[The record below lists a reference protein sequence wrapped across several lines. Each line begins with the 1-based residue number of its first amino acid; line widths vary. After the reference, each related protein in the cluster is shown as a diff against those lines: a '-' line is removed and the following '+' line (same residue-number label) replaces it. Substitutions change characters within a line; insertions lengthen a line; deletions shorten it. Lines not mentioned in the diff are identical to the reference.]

1 MEMLGP
7 SSTPGCAPLGCPG
20 QRKVAALLVQAM
32 VNTKDEGTRYFM
44 VRALSAVAVYL
55 GAQDAEK
62 VATLFLEEV
71 TKPLGGSSG
80 SRYPGMDLFLFST
93 VASRLKSKSPQVAL
107 QIIRAMGKTTNPTA
121 MGILAGAFTSVAG
134 DLEVKE
140 AKEGVGLLM
149 QIVSKTT
156 DMEVVPDLVRAL
168 IAVGQHLEKADAGK
182 VLVLLIKAIRMKI
195 DEGNGR
201 ILGDAMNAIGS
212 KLETKEAGK
221 IAAMLK
227 QIMDETTDRGGL
239 FHLSRASSALADRL
253 EKQESSQFCA
263 GVAKLLIER
272 TNLEDDGLG

>member
-1 MEMLGP
+1 MALFMRTLDKTTDEKIWRCWAQALP
-7 SSTPGCAPLGCPG
+7 LVVPHLDAPDRG
-20 QRKVAALLVQAM
+20 KVAALLVQAM

-156 DMEVVPDLVRAL
+156 DMEVVP
-168 IAVGQHLEKADAGK
+168 
-182 VLVLLIKAIRMKI
+182 
-195 DEGNGR
+195 
-201 ILGDAMNAIGS
+201 ILF
-212 KLETKEAGK
+212 
-221 IAAMLK
+221 
-227 QIMDETTDRGGL
+227 GL
-239 FHLSRASSALADRL
+239 YSSRATLRKGGRWKSACPADKSHQNENR
-253 EKQESSQFCA
+253 
-263 GVAKLLIER
+263 R
-272 TNLEDDGLG
+272 R